1 MERAVQEDRM
11 VKTEHLLVQL
21 LTLRQATATPC
32 VAGAHTVAMP
42 AVQFQI
48 LLAEQILMQLAMV

>member
-11 VKTEHLLVQL
+11 VKTEHMLVQL

-42 AVQFQI
+42 AVQLKI
-48 LLAEQILMQLAMV
+48 LLPAANLMQLAMV